1 MTMTAIL
8 PTILLVTLVA
18 VPLVWR
24 IGADR
29 RRDRADLLRADIRS
43 AINRRLQGE
52 SLLTVDVVPKTPWHP
67 GRVVLWAP
75 EGYEDLAA
83 SVWRDVL
90 KRTPAGYD
98 LVVQTS
104 RAQPTKPLQHAA

>member
-1 MTMTAIL
+1 MLTTIL
-8 PTILLVTLVA
+8 PTLLLVVLVA
-18 VPLVWR
+18 LPLAWR

-29 RRDRADLLRADIRS
+29 RRDKADLLRADIRS
-43 AINRRLQGE
+43 AINRRLHGE

-83 SVWRDVL
+83 TVWRDVL
-90 KRTPAGYD
+90 DRTPAGYD
-98 LVVQTS
+98 LVVTTS
-104 RAQPTKPLQHAA
+104 RSQESEPLRPAA